1 MKKHEN
7 PAEANVRR
15 DFFFAAASLS
25 FYAVF
30 PRAALWREKSQA
42 GKSPPENVK
51 DQSYQFLKLR
61 NKFCTPSK
69 TSVRVG

>member
-1 MKKHEN
+1 MKIPPN
-7 PAEANVRR
+7 RMLGGIL
-15 DFFFAAASLS
+15 FCGGGF

-30 PRAALWREKSQA
+30 PRAALWRKKSQA
-42 GKSPPENVK
+42 GKSPPESVK

-61 NKFCTPSK
+61 NRFCSPSK

>member
-15 DFFFAAASLS
+15 DFFCGGGF

-61 NKFCTPSK
+61 NKFCSPSK

>member
-15 DFFFAAASLS
+15 DFFCGGGF

-42 GKSPPENVK
+42 GFCPPENVK

-61 NKFCTPSK
+61 NKFCSPSK

>member
-1 MKKHEN
+1 MKIPPN
-7 PAEANVRR
+7 RMLGGIL
-15 DFFFAAASLS
+15 FCGGGF

-30 PRAALWREKSQA
+30 PRAALWREKVRRAKARLS
-42 GKSPPENVK
+42 VK

-61 NKFCTPSK
+61 NRFCSPSK

>member
-1 MKKHEN
+1 MFGGI
-7 PAEANVRR
+7 
-15 DFFFAAASLS
+15 FFCGGES
-25 FYAVF
+25 FFLCGF
-30 PRAALWREKSQA
+30 PSDGFWREKSQA

-61 NKFCTPSK
+61 NRFCSPSK